1 MLWELQSVQHAW
13 SLDNMQ
19 RKHSNEAED
28 MDKGQEQE
36 ICMPCEGVQ
45 ILSLG

>member
-1 MLWELQSVQHAW
+1 MGTTISTARLGPRQHAEET
-13 SLDNMQ
+13 L
-19 RKHSNEAED
+19 SNEAED
-28 MDKGQEQE
+28 MNRGQELE